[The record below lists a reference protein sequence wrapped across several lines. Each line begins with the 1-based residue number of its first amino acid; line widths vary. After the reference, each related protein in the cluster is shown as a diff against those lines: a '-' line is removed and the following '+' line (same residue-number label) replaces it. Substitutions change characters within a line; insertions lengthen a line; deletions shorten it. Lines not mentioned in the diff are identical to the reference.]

1 MRLKLTILVLV
12 LAMLAAGAVVAAA
25 QTSTNGLPKYT
36 KNYKK
41 WPRLTKKLIKGGSPA
56 HQGNKHVYTSKKQN
70 LKTKK
75 FPNGTVIVKS
85 IAEPGKKG
93 LPALVAVMRKVKG
106 KWQWGE
112 YTLSGKRYSRLQIP
126 NSVCTGCHVGAKKKD
141 WVFTAK

>member
-1 MRLKLTILVLV
+1 MRLKITLLALVLG
-12 LAMLAAGAVVAAA
+12 LFAAAAVVATA
-25 QTSTNGLPKYT
+25 QTTNGLPQYT

-41 WPRLTKKLIKGGSPA
+41 WPKLNKKVIKGGSPA
-56 HQGNKHVYTSKKQN
+56 HQGVKNVFSSKKQN

-85 IAEPGKKG
+85 IAEPGRKG
-93 LPALVAVMRKVKG
+93 LPAMVAIMRKVKG
-106 KWQWGE
+106 KWRWGE
-112 YTLSGKRYSRLQIP
+112 YSLSGKRYSRLAIP